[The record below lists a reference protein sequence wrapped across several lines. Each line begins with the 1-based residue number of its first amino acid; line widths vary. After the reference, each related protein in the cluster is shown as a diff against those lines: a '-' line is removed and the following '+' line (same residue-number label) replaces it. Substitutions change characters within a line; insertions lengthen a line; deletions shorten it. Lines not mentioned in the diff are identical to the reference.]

1 MLRTFDSSFS
11 SGVPSAGP
19 SQNNIDQENAI
30 PTATGYTLV
39 PTAATANATAIGVDV
54 MPERRSTIGE
64 DPENYHFSRCCVI
77 LSVLSLIGAIILC
90 ATIASSFH
98 YVKYD
103 QYALLQ
109 DRYGTVRLSRV
120 YEEGRY
126 FFPLNYNMIK
136 FPATYIPVQLDTLV
150 FTETGL
156 EFDIQVEFYYRLP
169 KDNLG
174 KIYNSYSFN
183 YDDLVHS
190 NAKTTIKNSAA
201 NLKFDL
207 YFTNRTYIESLFAN
221 NVANVLLTDVYVDM
235 PIELFRISSV
245 TVPDSIIE
253 LSLESQIALQNN
265 DLLEKT
271 QKVAVIRAETDRLV
285 ATITAQTKQVLQFAN
300 NEAKRLI
307 EKATSYANRIEIT
320 ARAEGIHTMLVALNI
335 SDTTKSAANND
346 TAFTTQLVRT
356 LALLDNA
363 VNTTIVP
370 GVGDVLVNVNG

>member
-1 MLRTFDSSFS
+1 
-11 SGVPSAGP
+11 
-19 SQNNIDQENAI
+19 
-30 PTATGYTLV
+30 
-39 PTAATANATAIGVDV
+39 
-54 MPERRSTIGE
+54 
-64 DPENYHFSRCCVI
+64 
-77 LSVLSLIGAIILC
+77 
-90 ATIASSFH
+90 
-98 YVKYD
+98 
-103 QYALLQ
+103 
-109 DRYGTVRLSRV
+109 
-120 YEEGRY
+120 
-126 FFPLNYNMIK
+126 
-136 FPATYIPVQLDTLV
+136 
-150 FTETGL
+150 
-156 EFDIQVEFYYRLP
+156 
-169 KDNLG
+169 
-174 KIYNSYSFN
+174 
-183 YDDLVHS
+183 
-190 NAKTTIKNSAA
+190 
-201 NLKFDL
+201 
-207 YFTNRTYIESLFAN
+207 
-221 NVANVLLTDVYVDM
+221 M

-300 NEAKRLI
+300 NEAKRLV

>member
-1 MLRTFDSSFS
+1 MRIHDR
-11 SGVPSAGP
+11 GIPSED
-19 SQNNIDQENAI
+19 N
-30 PTATGYTLV
+30 
-39 PTAATANATAIGVDV
+39 
-54 MPERRSTIGE
+54 E
-64 DPENYHFSRCCVI
+64 DPDNYHFSRCCVI
-77 LSVLSLIGAIILC
+77 LSILSLIGAIILC
-90 ATIASSFH
+90 ATVASSFH

-174 KIYNSYSFN
+174 MIYNSYSFN

-221 NVANVLLTDVYVDM
+221 NVAKVLLTDVYVDM

-300 NEAKRLI
+300 NEAKRLV

>member
-1 MLRTFDSSFS
+1 MRNKRSVSSS
-11 SGVPSAGP
+11 SLE
-19 SQNNIDQENAI
+19 SQNYLDDDELDSER
-30 PTATGYTLV
+30 TGYKIYPVTDNT
-39 PTAATANATAIGVDV
+39 TAPIDT
-54 MPERRSTIGE
+54 MPETNGRRSVIIDE
-64 DPENYHFSRCCVI
+64 DPENYRFSNFCVWMSI
-77 LSVLSLIGAIILC
+77 LSLIGAIILS
-90 ATIASSFH
+90 ATVAASFH
-98 YVKYD
+98 YVQYNE
-103 QYALLQ
+103 YALLQ

-136 FPATYIPVQLDTLV
+136 FPATYIPVDLDTLV

-156 EFDIQVEFYYRLP
+156 EFNIEVHFYYRLP
-169 KDNLG
+169 KENLG
-174 KIYNSYSFN
+174 LIYNSFSFN

-201 NLKFDL
+201 NLRFDT
-207 YFTNRTYIESLFAN
+207 YFTNRSHIEDVFAN
-221 NVANVLLTDVYVDM
+221 NVAKVLAADVFVDM
-235 PIELFRISSV
+235 PTELFRISTV
-245 TVPDSIIE
+245 TVPDSIID

-271 QKVAVIRAETDRLV
+271 QRVAVIRAETDRLV
-285 ATITAQTKQVLQFAN
+285 ATTTAQTKQVLQFAA
-300 NEAKRLI
+300 NEAKRLV
-307 EKATSYANRIEIT
+307 EKATSFANRVEIT

-335 SDTTKSAANND
+335 STTTGND

-370 GVGDVLVNVNG
+370 VTGDVLVNVSG